1 MGKNKKW
8 NQNTTVVEQLNP
20 ETGEKEVIATKK
32 TWSSSFK
39 KDKFYM
45 TFIEFVSPWYE
56 LKSDTAKSLL
66 AKMCELAEYNTG
78 MVKLT
83 TAVRQEICK
92 SLSISPNTLTNNLSL
107 LKSKNLIKGDKGDFI
122 INAQIFWK
130 GDAESR
136 EKLLNTPAF
145 RVIFELDAKEE
156 GTEITEPDFPTKS
169 E

>member
-1 MGKNKKW
+1 
-8 NQNTTVVEQLNP
+8 
-20 ETGEKEVIATKK
+20 
-32 TWSSSFK
+32 
-39 KDKFYM
+39 
-45 TFIEFVSPWYE
+45 
-56 LKSDTAKSLL
+56 
-66 AKMCELAEYNTG
+66 MCELAEYNTG

-156 GTEITEPDFPTKS
+156 GTEITEPDFPTES

>member
-1 MGKNKKW
+1 MSKKW
-8 NQNTTVVEQLNP
+8 NQTTTVVNQINP
-20 ETGEKEVIATKK
+20 ETGEQEQIATKK

-56 LKSDTAKSLL
+56 LKSDTAKNLL

-78 MVKLT
+78 VVRLT
-83 TAVRQEICK
+83 TAVRKEVCND
-92 SLSISPNTLTNNLSL
+92 LHISPNTLTNNLSL
-107 LKSKNLIKGDKGDFI
+107 LKSKKLIQGDKGDYI

-136 EKLLNTPAF
+136 EKLLNTETF
-145 RVIFELDAKEE
+145 RVIFELDSKEE
-156 GTEITEPDFPTKS
+156 GTEVTESDFPTSSTK
-169 E
+169 